1 MLEID
6 LGGLKGF
13 KHPLDT
19 MIKGLSNKD
28 YHEAGGLSS
37 TRFDLIRKSVRVFK
51 FRHLFDTWKPCF
63 DEGTL
68 CHDCILTPENIDKTY
83 IESPTLG
90 LDTKKAEALREAN
103 PDKIIVA
110 KGMVEHYRNIANAV
124 NKIMSFLEY
133 TEKEVSFFHYHKDAD
148 LLMQARP
155 DIYAPKFGMLYD
167 LKSTK
172 ANDPK
177 EFEKIIE
184 PYNYDL
190 SLAYYNDV
198 LNLCGYKTDLELMG
212 CLCVPKS
219 APHAPFI
226 VSVSDELLEK
236 GRSKYQ
242 ELLTRYMDYIEAE
255 KELGEED
262 MNLII
267 SDLARYKAHSYEYRK
282 ENYIN
287 AA

>member
-1 MLEID
+1 MN
-6 LGGLKGF
+6 F
-13 KHPLDT
+13 KHPLNT

-37 TRFDLIRKSVRVFK
+37 TRFDLIRKSVRAFK
-51 FRHLFDTWKPCF
+51 FRHKFDFWKPCF

-110 KGMVEHYRNIANAV
+110 KGMIEHYLEISEIV
-124 NKIMSFLEY
+124 NDFVPFLRY
-133 TEKEVSFFHYHKDAD
+133 AEKEVSFFHYHKDAD

-172 ANDPK
+172 ANNQE

-212 CLCVPKS
+212 WLCIPKS
-219 APHAPFI
+219 TPHIPFM
-226 VSVSDELLEK
+226 VSVSEELLEK

-242 ELLTRYMDYIEAE
+242 ELLTRYMDYIAAE

-282 ENYIN
+282 E
-287 AA
+287 

>member
-1 MLEID
+1 MLEVELD
-6 LGGLKGF
+6 GLKGF

-51 FRHLFDTWKPCF
+51 FRHIFDTWKPCF

-68 CHDCILTPENIDKTY
+68 CHDCILTPENVEKTY
-83 IESPTLG
+83 IESPTVG

-103 PDKIIVA
+103 PDKIVVA
-110 KGMVEHYRNIANAV
+110 KDMIEHYKKIATIV
-124 NKIMSFLEY
+124 NKIVPFLKY
-133 TEKEVSFFHYHKDAD
+133 ADKEVSFFHYHKDAD
-148 LLMQARP
+148 LLLQARP
-155 DIYAPKFGMLYD
+155 DIYIREFGMLYD

-172 ANDPK
+172 ANSQE

-198 LNLCGYKTDLELMG
+198 LNLCGYKTSLELMG
-212 CLCVPKS
+212 WLCIPKS
-219 APHAPFI
+219 APYAPFI
-226 VSVSDELLEK
+226 VRVSNELLEK

-242 ELLTRYMDYIEAE
+242 ELLTRYMDYIAAE

-282 ENYIN
+282 ENYV
-287 AA
+287 

>member
-1 MLEID
+1 MLEVD
-6 LGGLKGF
+6 LDGLKGV
-13 KHPLDT
+13 KHPLNT
-19 MIKGLSNKD
+19 MIKGLSNKE

-37 TRFDLIRKSVRVFK
+37 TRFELIRKSVRAFK
-51 FRHLFDTWKPCF
+51 MRDKFDFWKPCF

-90 LDTKKAEALREAN
+90 LDTKKAEELREAN
-103 PDKIIVA
+103 PDKIVVA
-110 KGMVEHYRNIANAV
+110 KGMIEHYLEISEIV
-124 NKIMSFLEY
+124 NDFVPFLKY
-133 TEKEVSFFHYHKDAD
+133 ADKETSFFHYHKDAD

-155 DIYAPKFGMLYD
+155 DIYIRKMGLLYD

-172 ANDPK
+172 ANNKD
-177 EFEKIIE
+177 EFEKLIE

-190 SLAYYNDV
+190 SLAYYTDV
-198 LNLCGYKTDLELMG
+198 LNLCGYKTSLKYTG
-212 CLCVPKS
+212 WLCVPKS
-219 APHAPFI
+219 APHIPFLVRI
-226 VSVSDELLEK
+226 SEELLEK

-255 KELGEED
+255 KEYGDED
-262 MNLII
+262 LELIY
-267 SDLARYKAHSYEYRK
+267 SDIAKDEAHSYEYRK

>member
-1 MLEID
+1 MLEVD
-6 LGGLKGF
+6 LDELRDF
-13 KHPLDT
+13 KYPLNT

-110 KGMVEHYRNIANAV
+110 KGMIEHYRNIANAV
-124 NKIMSFLEY
+124 NKIVPFLKY

-198 LNLCGYKTDLELMG
+198 LNLCGYKTNLELMG
-212 CLCVPKS
+212 WLCVPKS

-226 VSVSDELLEK
+226 VSASDELIEK

-242 ELLTRYMDYIEAE
+242 ELLTRYMDYIAAE

-282 ENYIN
+282 ENYVN

>member
-1 MLEID
+1 MN
-6 LGGLKGF
+6 F
-13 KHPLDT
+13 KHPLNT

-37 TRFDLIRKSVRVFK
+37 TRFDLIRKSVRAFK
-51 FRHLFDTWKPCF
+51 FRHKFDFWKPCF

-110 KGMVEHYRNIANAV
+110 KGMIEHYLEISEIV
-124 NKIMSFLEY
+124 NDFVPFLRY
-133 TEKEVSFFHYHKDAD
+133 AEKEVSFFHYHKDAD

-172 ANDPK
+172 ANNQE

-212 CLCVPKS
+212 WLCVPKS
-219 APHAPFI
+219 TPHIPFM
-226 VSVSDELLEK
+226 VSVSEELLEK

-242 ELLTRYMDYIEAE
+242 ELLTRYMDYIAAE

>member
-1 MLEID
+1 
-6 LGGLKGF
+6 
-13 KHPLDT
+13 
-19 MIKGLSNKD
+19 
-28 YHEAGGLSS
+28 
-37 TRFDLIRKSVRVFK
+37 
-51 FRHLFDTWKPCF
+51 
-63 DEGTL
+63 
-68 CHDCILTPENIDKTY
+68 
-83 IESPTLG
+83 
-90 LDTKKAEALREAN
+90 
-103 PDKIIVA
+103 
-110 KGMVEHYRNIANAV
+110 
-124 NKIMSFLEY
+124 
-133 TEKEVSFFHYHKDAD
+133 
-148 LLMQARP
+148 MQARP

-172 ANDPK
+172 ANNPK

-198 LNLCGYKTDLELMG
+198 LNLCGYKTNLELMG
-212 CLCVPKS
+212 WLCVPKS

-242 ELLTRYMDYIEAE
+242 ELLTRYMDYIAAE

-282 ENYIN
+282 ENYVN

>member
-6 LGGLKGF
+6 LGGFKGV
-13 KHPLDT
+13 KHPLNT
-19 MIKGLSNKD
+19 MIKGLSNKE

-37 TRFDLIRKSVRVFK
+37 TRFELIRKSVRVFK

-110 KGMVEHYRNIANAV
+110 KGMIEHYLEISKIV
-124 NKIMSFLEY
+124 NEIVPFLKY
-133 TEKEVSFFHYHKDAD
+133 ADKEVSFFHYHKDAD

-155 DIYAPKFGMLYD
+155 DIYIRKFGMLYD

-172 ANDPK
+172 ANSQE

-198 LNLCGYKTDLELMG
+198 LNLCGYKTNLELMG
-212 CLCVPKS
+212 WLCIPKS
-219 APHAPFI
+219 APHIPFMVR
-226 VSVSDELLEK
+226 VSEELLEK

-242 ELLTRYMDYIEAE
+242 ELLARYMDYIAAE

-287 AA
+287 VA

>member
-6 LGGLKGF
+6 LDELRDF
-13 KHPLDT
+13 KYPLNT

-37 TRFDLIRKSVRVFK
+37 TRFDLIRKSVRAFK
-51 FRHLFDTWKPCF
+51 KRNKFDFWKPCF

-68 CHDCILTPENIDKTY
+68 CHDCILTPENIEKTY
-83 IESPTLG
+83 IESPTVG

-103 PDKIIVA
+103 PDKIVVA
-110 KGMVEHYRNIANAV
+110 KGMIEHYLKISENV
-124 NKIMSFLEY
+124 NDFVPFLEY
-133 TEKEVSFFHYHKDAD
+133 ADKEVSFFYYHKDAD
-148 LLMQARP
+148 LLLQARP
-155 DIYAPKFGMLYD
+155 DIYIRKFGMLYD

-172 ANDPK
+172 ANNQE

-190 SLAYYNDV
+190 SMAYYNDV

-212 CLCVPKS
+212 WLCVPKS
-219 APHAPFI
+219 APHVPFM
-226 VSVSDELLEK
+226 VSVSEELLEK

-242 ELLTRYMDYIEAE
+242 ELLTRYMDYIAAE

>member
-1 MLEID
+1 MN
-6 LGGLKGF
+6 F
-13 KHPLDT
+13 KYPLDT

-68 CHDCILTPENIDKTY
+68 CHDCILTPENINKTY

-90 LDTKKAEALREAN
+90 LDTVKAQALREAN

-110 KGMVEHYRNIANAV
+110 KGMIEHYRNIANAV
-124 NKIMSFLEY
+124 NKIVPFLKY

-172 ANDPK
+172 ANDQK

-212 CLCVPKS
+212 WLYVPKS

-242 ELLTRYMDYIEAE
+242 ELLTRYMDYIAAE